1 MACVRCGAVFD
12 GSFCPRCGAPAAA
25 SPTSFAA
32 PPAPVGWP
40 CPRCGTL
47 FSGNFCPRCGLP
59 MGAWAARPPPR
70 SSMRPVLSILW
81 TMALVAFVAFALT
94 DFAGLAV
101 SPTLIVPGIQG
112 IQSGQ
117 TVNSGMEF
125 SGNWTHDSWGTAST
139 SSYQASGGHP
149 YGFLEMRLFGTN
161 ARGYWWQSF
170 NVSGSQPYTGSV
182 HLDLQIVGG
191 LTSGQLIVSVDSSN
205 SAPDPNVAIAV
216 LSYSG
221 PTPWT
226 STGRIGADARLTS
239 RGLYYLKIA
248 FIVDAASGPVD
259 VGIDNARL
267 AWTTDAAVVLYIPVP
282 LPYVVI
288 LSQDKT
294 FFLSYYGLI
303 AATIFIVGAYH
314 AVRER
319 KETSRAFKA
328 PIESIGTRLR
338 SRSAWIAIAQV
349 WMAVTFF
356 QVALIYLLTLAGIE
370 PTSPINLTPQNA
382 WVLLFELANAGVYE
396 EVIFR
401 LLLIGLPMAVG
412 SVVVGLEAL
421 ISLVFIGL
429 AIAGAG
435 FLVWYVIDAWR
446 HLMGLVARFRPP
458 TRVPTVPPPTTF
470 ATPVPPPFAV
480 SPTLSPSPP
489 AGSWSPG
496 LPVASPGTAFRDP
509 GRIPREYT
517 PSFTPPP
524 YGYPPVRF
532 QCPFCGWVEARYD
545 SGRFTCTRC
554 GRSA

>member
-1 MACVRCGAVFD
+1 MVCSRCGAVFD
-12 GSFCPRCGAPAAA
+12 GSFCPRCGAPAAV

-47 FSGNFCPRCGLP
+47 FSGTSCPRGGP
-59 MGAWAARPPPR
+59 PTGAWAARPPPR

-81 TMALVAFVAFALT
+81 TLALVAFVAFALT

-117 TVNSGMEF
+117 TVNSGMDF

-149 YGFLEMRLFGTN
+149 DGFLEMRLFGTG

-170 NVSGSQPYTGSV
+170 NVGGSQPYTGSV
-182 HLDLQIVGG
+182 HLDLRIVGG

-216 LSYSG
+216 LRYSG

-267 AWTTDAAVVLYIPVP
+267 SRTTDAAVVLYIPVP
-282 LPYVVI
+282 LPYVV
-288 LSQDKT
+288 
-294 FFLSYYGLI
+294 
-303 AATIFIVGAYH
+303 
-314 AVRER
+314 
-319 KETSRAFKA
+319 
-328 PIESIGTRLR
+328 
-338 SRSAWIAIAQV
+338 
-349 WMAVTFF
+349 
-356 QVALIYLLTLAGIE
+356 
-370 PTSPINLTPQNA
+370 
-382 WVLLFELANAGVYE
+382 LLFELANAGVYE
-396 EVIFR
+396 EIIFR

-412 SVVVGLEAL
+412 SVVLRIMDVNRGATGNGPGSAGRYIGGAWRYLIGGVLRRDSPKEALVAGWAFLFASSAIFGLAHAPGWGYWKVVPSMVAGLGFGYLFLRHGGGAAISAYFVNDYALLLAYEGIGGGRLEAP
-421 ISLVFIGL
+421 ISPVFIGL
-429 AIAGAG
+429 
-435 FLVWYVIDAWR
+435 
-446 HLMGLVARFRPP
+446 
-458 TRVPTVPPPTTF
+458 
-470 ATPVPPPFAV
+470 PVPGA
-480 SPTLSPSPP
+480 
-489 AGSWSPG
+489 A
-496 LPVASPGTAFRDP
+496 
-509 GRIPREYT
+509 
-517 PSFTPPP
+517 
-524 YGYPPVRF
+524 
-532 QCPFCGWVEARYD
+532 
-545 SGRFTCTRC
+545 
-554 GRSA
+554 

>member
-32 PPAPVGWP
+32 PPALVGWP

-81 TMALVAFVAFALT
+81 TLALVAFVAFAVT
-94 DFAGLAV
+94 
-101 SPTLIVPGIQG
+101 
-112 IQSGQ
+112 
-117 TVNSGMEF
+117 
-125 SGNWTHDSWGTAST
+125 
-139 SSYQASGGHP
+139 
-149 YGFLEMRLFGTN
+149 
-161 ARGYWWQSF
+161 
-170 NVSGSQPYTGSV
+170 
-182 HLDLQIVGG
+182 
-191 LTSGQLIVSVDSSN
+191 
-205 SAPDPNVAIAV
+205 
-216 LSYSG
+216 SYSG

-303 AATIFIVGAYH
+303 AAAIFLVGAYH

-319 KETSRAFKA
+319 KETSRAFTA

-349 WMAVTFF
+349 CMAVKFF

-401 LLLIGLPMAVG
+401 LLLISLPMAIG
-412 SVVVGLEAL
+412 SVVLRIMDVN
-421 ISLVFIGL
+421 
-429 AIAGAG
+429 
-435 FLVWYVIDAWR
+435 R
-446 HLMGLVARFRPP
+446 
-458 TRVPTVPPPTTF
+458 
-470 ATPVPPPFAV
+470 
-480 SPTLSPSPP
+480 
-489 AGSWSPG
+489 
-496 LPVASPGTAFRDP
+496 VASGN
-509 GRIPREYT
+509 GL
-517 PSFTPPP
+517 
-524 YGYPPVRF
+524 
-532 QCPFCGWVEARYD
+532 
-545 SGRFTCTRC
+545 
-554 GRSA
+554 

>member
-1 MACVRCGAVFD
+1 MVCSRCGAVFD
-12 GSFCPRCGAPAAA
+12 GSFCPRCGAPAAV

-70 SSMRPVLSILW
+70 SSMRPVLSVLW
-81 TMALVAFVAFALT
+81 TLALVAFVAFALT

-117 TVNSGMEF
+117 TVNSGMDF
-125 SGNWTHDSWGTAST
+125 SGNWTHDSWGMAST
-139 SSYQASGGHP
+139 SSYQATGGHP
-149 YGFLEMRLFGTN
+149 DGFLEMRLFGTGD
-161 ARGYWWQSF
+161 RGYWWQSF

-191 LTSGQLIVSVDSSN
+191 LTSGHLIVSVDSSN

-221 PTPWT
+221 PTQWT

-239 RGLYYLKIA
+239 PGLYYLKIA

-259 VGIDNARL
+259 VRIDNTRL

-303 AATIFIVGAYH
+303 AAAIFLVGAYH

-328 PIESIGTRLR
+328 PIESLGIRLR

-370 PTSPINLTPQNA
+370 PTSPINLTPQNT

-396 EVIFR
+396 EIIFR
-401 LLLIGLPMAVG
+401 LLLIGLPMAAG
-412 SVVVGLEAL
+412 SVVLRIMDVNRGAAGNGPGSAGRHPGRGGGRARSGGPGGGEARKTRPW
-421 ISLVFIGL
+421 
-429 AIAGAG
+429 AGG
-435 FLVWYVIDAWR
+435 SPSF
-446 HLMGLVARFRPP
+446 
-458 TRVPTVPPPTTF
+458 PPPPP
-470 ATPVPPPFAV
+470 AWGPPPLPRA
-480 SPTLSPSPP
+480 PPPPSGPRAPP
-489 AGSWSPG
+489 VGARGGGSGDRGRSPG
-496 LPVASPGTAFRDP
+496 KYP
-509 GRIPREYT
+509 
-517 PSFTPPP
+517 PSFIPPP
-524 YGYPPVRF
+524 
-532 QCPFCGWVEARYD
+532 
-545 SGRFTCTRC
+545 
-554 GRSA
+554 

>member
-1 MACVRCGAVFD
+1 MTCVRCGAVFD

-81 TMALVAFVAFALT
+81 TLALVAFVAFALT

-117 TVNSGMEF
+117 TS
-125 SGNWTHDSWGTAST
+125 
-139 SSYQASGGHP
+139 
-149 YGFLEMRLFGTN
+149 R
-161 ARGYWWQSF
+161 
-170 NVSGSQPYTGSV
+170 
-182 HLDLQIVGG
+182 
-191 LTSGQLIVSVDSSN
+191 
-205 SAPDPNVAIAV
+205 V
-216 LSYSG
+216 LC
-221 PTPWT
+221 
-226 STGRIGADARLTS
+226 
-239 RGLYYLKIA
+239 YLKIA

-288 LSQDKT
+288 LSPDKT
-294 FFLSYYGLI
+294 FFLSYSGLI
-303 AATIFIVGAYH
+303 AAAIFLVGAYH

-349 WMAVTFF
+349 WMAVSFF

-382 WVLLFELANAGVYE
+382 WVLLFELANAG
-396 EVIFR
+396 
-401 LLLIGLPMAVG
+401 
-412 SVVVGLEAL
+412 
-421 ISLVFIGL
+421 
-429 AIAGAG
+429 
-435 FLVWYVIDAWR
+435 
-446 HLMGLVARFRPP
+446 
-458 TRVPTVPPPTTF
+458 
-470 ATPVPPPFAV
+470 
-480 SPTLSPSPP
+480 
-489 AGSWSPG
+489 
-496 LPVASPGTAFRDP
+496 
-509 GRIPREYT
+509 
-517 PSFTPPP
+517 
-524 YGYPPVRF
+524 
-532 QCPFCGWVEARYD
+532 
-545 SGRFTCTRC
+545 
-554 GRSA
+554 